1 MGLMIDKPAKTLIE
15 RFAQKQPGGHFA
27 CPRCGKMTMDAES
40 VTHNALS
47 RRIGCYICDTCGTVE
62 ALEDFAHKQN
72 SLNVWAITK
81 EPELWRML
89 SWNSDGIEIAGHEG
103 TWYVID
109 EGDFQITPDVDG
121 KPETLTAHLFL
132 LESELYGEDAAGLIV
147 TDEKQ
152 IVMEDVWN
160 GFDDLEDAGW
170 EKARKIECPVCKGEF
185 LREDMTFTRDC
196 HGITYRLVCF
206 DCYDKVMGKGY
217 DGEYYTE
224 ADECIEE
231 DY

>member
-1 MGLMIDKPAKTLIE
+1 
-15 RFAQKQPGGHFA
+15 
-27 CPRCGKMTMDAES
+27 MDAES

-89 SWNSDGIEIAGHEG
+89 SWNSDGIEIAGHKG

-147 TDEKQ
+147 NDEKQ

-170 EKARKIECPVCKGEF
+170 ER
-185 LREDMTFTRDC
+185 
-196 HGITYRLVCF
+196 
-206 DCYDKVMGKGY
+206 
-217 DGEYYTE
+217 
-224 ADECIEE
+224 IEE
-231 DY
+231 